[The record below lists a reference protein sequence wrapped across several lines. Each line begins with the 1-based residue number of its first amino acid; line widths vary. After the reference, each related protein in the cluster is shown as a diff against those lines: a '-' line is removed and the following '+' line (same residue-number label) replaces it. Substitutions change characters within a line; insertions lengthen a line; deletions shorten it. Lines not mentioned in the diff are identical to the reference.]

1 MNKHLSLM
9 RYEARTLV
17 RDPFQL
23 LMLLFPFLMLSLSVL
38 AFPAIIRSIGEGNE
52 AAAKI
57 TMLLLLIM
65 IMSFGTLITGAM
77 GSFMLLEQKDEKTIN
92 TIAVTPIGISGYLVF
107 KLIYLYILA
116 ATSIMLVMFGTGYFA
131 KEAYSIGGISLFD
144 NIETW
149 QLLVYSFVAALFAPA
164 LALLQASLAKNKVE
178 GFALVKG
185 TGIIALLPMLIILDS
200 FKGGL
205 QYVLGIFPNFWS
217 TKALFN
223 ELMGTSSASDLDF
236 IWYMVIGAVYSLV
249 ILVVSYKIFIKKIQF

>member
-9 RYEARTLV
+9 RYETRTLI

-23 LMLLFPFLMLSLSVL
+23 LMMLFPFLMLGLSTL

-52 AAAKI
+52 AAARV

-107 KLIYLYILA
+107 KLIYLYVLA
-116 ATSIMLVMFGTGYFA
+116 AVSIMLVMFGTAFFA
-131 KEAYSIGGISLFD
+131 KDAYSIGGISLFD
-144 NIETW
+144 NIGTW
-149 QLLVYSFVAALFAPA
+149 QLIVYSLVSGVFAPA
-164 LALLQASLAKNKVE
+164 LALLQASVAKNKVE

-223 ELMGTSSASDLDF
+223 DLIGTSSANDLDF
-236 IWYMVIGAVYSLV
+236 IWYMVIGAVYSLL

>member
-9 RYEARTLV
+9 RYEARTLI
-17 RDPFQL
+17 RDPFQV
-23 LMLLFPFLMLSLSVL
+23 LMLLFPFLMLGLSTL
-38 AFPAIIRSIGEGNE
+38 AFPAIIRSISEGNE
-52 AAAKI
+52 AAARI

-92 TIAVTPIGISGYLVF
+92 TIAVTPVGISGYLVF
-107 KLIYLYILA
+107 KLIYLYLLA
-116 ATSIMLVMFGTGYFA
+116 AVSIMLVMFGTGYFA
-131 KEAYSIGGISLFD
+131 GETYSVGGISLFD
-144 NIETW
+144 NIEDW
-149 QLLVYSFVAALFAPA
+149 QLIVYSFVAALFAPT

-178 GFALVKG
+178 GFALIKG
-185 TGIIALLPMLIILDS
+185 TGIVALLPMLIILDS

-223 ELMGTSSASDLDF
+223 AFMRTNTPSDLDF
-236 IWYMVIGAVYSLV
+236 IWYMVIGAAYSLV
-249 ILVVSYKIFIKKIQF
+249 ILVFSYRVFLKKIQY